1 MKLVKL
7 SLVAALAAGAFSAA
21 NATPVEEAI
30 KDIDVSGVLRY
41 RYDTG
46 RFGNRGYGFEDQR
59 SSINDRQNH
68 NYRAQLNFSGAIA
81 DNFKAFVQFDYS
93 AKDGGYGPD
102 SVSNTSNTLNVR
114 QLYLT
119 YTNEDVATSVIAGK
133 QQLNTIWTD
142 NGIDG
147 LVGTGIKVVNNSID
161 GLTLAAFAV
170 DSFNTDT
177 EGDTLA
183 GSKIFNGYV
192 EKNSKNFPEGTKLNI
207 NPYAGNLYGAAAIG
221 SYDIAGGQFNPQ
233 LWLSYLNDT
242 GFFYALDVAYNTT
255 IFDGVNWN
263 IEGAYLGNS
272 LDSKMKSKNTAIVTE
287 YDGNGKSDVITGDEM
302 MANGNLFA
310 LKGTVAV
317 NGWDA
322 SLGGIYYGKKD
333 KLTINTLEDQ
343 GNIGGLLA
351 GEEIFYTD
359 GSNLNGDIGRNI
371 FGYVTAGYTF
381 NEIVRVGADFVYGG
395 TKTDPEAESTGGKKF
410 EAVARVDYKYS
421 PKLNFSAFYSYVNV
435 DNNHKNE
442 YDGRDG
448 RKNTVRLQALY
459 KF

>member
-21 NATPVEEAI
+21 NATPLEEAI

-41 RYDTG
+41 RYETSNDWSNAN
-46 RFGNRGYGFEDQR
+46 FGSGISGKQD
-59 SSINDRQNH
+59 H
-68 NYRAQLNFSGAIA
+68 KYRAQVNFSGAIS
-81 DNFKAFVQFDYS
+81 DNFKAFVQFDYNS
-93 AKDGGYGPD
+93 QDGGYGID
-102 SVSNTSNTLNVR
+102 SISNTSDTLTVR

-147 LVGTGIKVVNNSID
+147 LVGTGVKVVNNSID
-161 GLTLAAFAV
+161 GLTLAAFAM
-170 DSFNTDT
+170 DSFNEKVPATADVANGT
-177 EGDTLA
+177 FNKGNVNGDGDVSGALDW
-183 GSKIFNGYV
+183 
-192 EKNSKNFPEGTKLNI
+192 SKNI
-207 NPYAGNLYGAAAIG
+207 YGAAAIG

-233 LWLSYLNDT
+233 LWLAYMNENAFL
-242 GFFYALDVAYNTT
+242 YALDAAYSTT
-255 IFDGVNWN
+255 IFDGINWS

-272 LDSKMKSKNTAIVTE
+272 VDNKLDA
-287 YDGNGKSDVITGDEM
+287 
-302 MANGNLFA
+302 ANGNFFA
-310 LKGTVAV
+310 LRGTVEV

-322 SLGGIYYGKKD
+322 SLGGLYYGKKD
-333 KLTINTLEDQ
+333 KATVTTIEDQ
-343 GNIGGLLA
+343 GNIGSLLA
-351 GEEIFYTD
+351 GEEIFYTK

-381 NEIVRVGADFVYGG
+381 NETVRVGADFVYGG
-395 TKTDPEAESTGGKKF
+395 TKTNIIGQGGKKL

-435 DNNHKNE
+435 DTDPESTHH
-442 YDGRDG
+442 DA
-448 RKNTVRLQALY
+448 VRLQALY